1 MKTEVS
7 SFRSAAID
15 LPADPSDLFA
25 AASAPRLLLWDD
37 DGWWLA
43 EGVAVEATAD
53 GPGRF
58 SWLGQW
64 AAVMRS
70 RRGAAA
76 PPVLLAAAFGE
87 QDLAGTAWGAHL
99 SAARAWL
106 PQRLRRWTPDGS
118 REWRHEAETGPAW
131 PQARTTVW
139 PSVPADDARHY
150 TDLVEDAVGLI
161 RDGALKKVVLARA
174 VDDLISAPPDES
186 ALIRRLRRP
195 GCCAYAH
202 DLDDGGLFLGTT
214 PELLFSA
221 EGDRLS
227 TMALAGTSAVGAD
240 DADTEARVARL
251 LASTKER
258 KEHGLVLEH
267 LVAALRPRCA
277 PFAVPPQPTPRRI
290 GSLVHL
296 ESRLD
301 AVLRRRDWFDL
312 LTALHPTPA
321 VCGLPAGT
329 AAHWLARREGLA
341 RGLYSG
347 VLACLGADSA
357 RAWVPLRG
365 GILSPDRRRARLFAG
380 AGIVE
385 TAEPAS
391 ELAETE
397 LKLAVMRGMLTPVG

>member
-1 MKTEVS
+1 MNLA
-7 SFRSAAID
+7 SFHVGAAD

-25 AASAPRLLLWDD
+25 AATAPRLLLWDD

-53 GPGRF
+53 GPGRY

-64 AAVMRS
+64 AAVVRS
-70 RRGAAA
+70 HLGSDA
-76 PPVLLAAAFGE
+76 PPVLVAAAFGE
-87 QDLAGTAWGAHL
+87 QDLSGTAWGAHL

-106 PQRLRRWTPDGS
+106 PRRLRRWTPGIS
-118 REWRHEAETGPAW
+118 REWRCDEGATDVPARSVFNT
-131 PQARTTVW
+131 PVW
-139 PSVPADDARHY
+139 PPIPADDATHY

-161 RDGALKKVVLARA
+161 RDGALKKVVLAHA
-174 VDDLISAPPDES
+174 VDEALPVPVDEAS
-186 ALIRRLRRP
+186 LIRRLRRP
-195 GCCAYAH
+195 GCCAYAA

-221 EGDRLS
+221 EGNRLS
-227 TMALAGTSAVGAD
+227 TMALAGTCAVGTD
-240 DADTEARVARL
+240 DADTQTRIARL

-267 LVAALRPRCA
+267 LVAVLRPRAA

-290 GSLVHL
+290 GGLVHL
-296 ESRLD
+296 ESRLEVD
-301 AVLRRRDWFDL
+301 LRRRDWFDL
-312 LTALHPTPA
+312 LAALHPTPA
-321 VCGLPAGT
+321 VCGLPAAT

-347 VLACLGADSA
+347 VLAWLGPDSA

-365 GILSPDRRRARLFAG
+365 GIISNDRSRARLFAG
-380 AGIVE
+380 AGIIE
-385 TAEPAS
+385 TSEPQR

-397 LKLAVMRGMLTPVG
+397 LKLAVMRGILTQPD